1 MLLRL
6 REKALKGDARAL
18 DQFIRLA
25 QVFNNDSPNDTSGGL
40 GQDVMAEDREI
51 LEAYA
56 EVVRSRPSSEVG
68 ADRGPG
74 ESSGSDVDE
83 YLPEFDD
90 PSRAGMVPET
100 ESEPERER

>member
-56 EVVRSRPSSEVG
+56 EVVRSRPSG
-68 ADRGPG
+68 AADANLVPD
-74 ESSGSDVDE
+74 ENEGSNPD
-83 YLPEFDD
+83 
-90 PSRAGMVPET
+90 G
-100 ESEPERER
+100 